1 MGLRL
6 GESYDLLRSSTQAGY
21 RLTFSTEGN
30 AVGKVVRRTGNVG
43 CQFEVGTPRGITRRN
58 YAKNKIIRF
67 YYCEFHYDRV
77 LKTERY
83 VRVQVVLL
91 PTLIIPYQRN
101 CFEVILMY
109 GNGDISQSSWV
120 SIRPKDGLA
129 RLADHY
135 FDNPQHKYFMESNK
149 TKLLTTK
156 RKSVC
161 QVWMKG
167 DYIVMSRSLHT
178 RIPSLSVIIRKTF
191 SPARTN
197 WGGILGKS
205 QVRWE

>member
-6 GESYDLLRSSTQAGY
+6 GESSDLSRSSTQAGY

-43 CQFEVGTPRGITRRN
+43 CQFEVGTPIGITRRN
-58 YAKNKIIRF
+58 YAKNKIIQF

-91 PTLIIPYQRN
+91 PTLMIPYQRN

-109 GNGDISQSSWV
+109 GNGDISQSS
-120 SIRPKDGLA
+120 
-129 RLADHY
+129 
-135 FDNPQHKYFMESNK
+135 
-149 TKLLTTK
+149 
-156 RKSVC
+156 
-161 QVWMKG
+161 
-167 DYIVMSRSLHT
+167 
-178 RIPSLSVIIRKTF
+178 
-191 SPARTN
+191 
-197 WGGILGKS
+197 
-205 QVRWE
+205 

>member
-1 MGLRL
+1 MCWVCVLLIFGLM
-6 GESYDLLRSSTQAGY
+6 RSSTQAGY

-30 AVGKVVRRTGNVG
+30 AVGKVVRWSGDVG
-43 CQFEVGTPRGITRRN
+43 RLIEVGTPIGITRRDI
-58 YAKNKIIRF
+58 AKHEIIRF
-67 YYCEFHYDRV
+67 HYCVFQYKRI
-77 LKTERY
+77 LKAERY

-91 PTLIIPYQRN
+91 PTLMIPYQRN

-149 TKLLTTK
+149 TKLLTTE
-156 RKSVC
+156 RKSVR

-167 DYIVMSRSLHT
+167 DYIVMSRSLH
-178 RIPSLSVIIRKTF
+178 RLNRKF
-191 SPARTN
+191 N
-197 WGGILGKS
+197 DILTKHL
-205 QVRWE
+205 

>member
-6 GESYDLLRSSTQAGY
+6 GESSDLSRSSTQAGY

-58 YAKNKIIRF
+58 YAKNKIIQF

-91 PTLIIPYQRN
+91 PTLMIPYQRN

-109 GNGDISQSSWV
+109 GNGDISRSSWV
-120 SIRPKDGLA
+120 STRSKDGLA

-135 FDNPQHKYFMESNK
+135 FDNPRHTTFFTIGCKIIKVIMEKCPSRYNESYLHSNETFIAHKDPKSKCIFMK
-149 TKLLTTK
+149 YL
-156 RKSVC
+156 
-161 QVWMKG
+161 
-167 DYIVMSRSLHT
+167 
-178 RIPSLSVIIRKTF
+178 
-191 SPARTN
+191 
-197 WGGILGKS
+197 
-205 QVRWE
+205 